1 MRKLT
6 TIARAILLLAATT
19 PVVGADA
26 PAQPK
31 HVFTSDVLFW
41 SQARREA
48 DFQRMEDLSEGHVVA
63 AGGPVRALP
72 LGRPLNITI
81 TTGGTH
87 QSLDEFMD
95 ANRTGGV
102 LVIQDGR
109 VRLER
114 YKLGFGPGKRWTSFS
129 VAKSITSTLVGAA
142 VKDGYI
148 ASLDDRASKYLPIL
162 KGGGYDGV
170 TVRQILTM
178 TSGVKWNEDYSDPKS
193 DVAQL
198 FLPSPPG
205 VDRTLVYMSGRPREA
220 TPGTRWNYN
229 TGETN
234 LIGRIVAAA
243 IHKPLAGYLS
253 EKIWRPFGMET
264 NAAWLTDELGQE
276 TGGCCL
282 SVTLRDYGRIGLF
295 VLADGK
301 VGGNHV
307 VPDWWFA
314 AATHKQVDIG
324 DPGHGYGYQW
334 WTDDVGTVN
343 ALGIFGQ
350 AIHIDPKRHLVVVMV
365 GAWPRPVGEP
375 YESAQSALFRAV
387 EEAVDAPRN

>member
-1 MRKLT
+1 M
-6 TIARAILLLAATT
+6 
-19 PVVGADA
+19 
-26 PAQPK
+26 
-31 HVFTSDVLFW
+31 S
-41 SQARREA
+41 
-48 DFQRMEDLSEGHVVA
+48 
-63 AGGPVRALP
+63 
-72 LGRPLNITI
+72 
-81 TTGGTH
+81 
-87 QSLDEFMD
+87 
-95 ANRTGGV
+95 
-102 LVIQDGR
+102 
-109 VRLER
+109 
-114 YKLGFGPGKRWTSFS
+114 
-129 VAKSITSTLVGAA
+129 
-142 VKDGYI
+142 
-148 ASLDDRASKYLPIL
+148 
-162 KGGGYDGV
+162 
-170 TVRQILTM
+170 
-178 TSGVKWNEDYSDPKS
+178 SGVKWNEDYSDPKS

-205 VDRTLVYMSGRPREA
+205 VDRTLVYMSSRPREA

-264 NAAWLTDELGQE
+264 NAVWLTDELGQE

-282 SVTLRDYGRIGLF
+282 SITLRDYGRIGLF

-301 VGGNHV
+301 VGDDRV
-307 VPDWWFA
+307 VPDGWFA

-375 YESAQSALFRAV
+375 YETAQTALFKAV
-387 EEAVDAPRN
+387 EEAVDATGK